1 MDKAKVLVIE
11 DEDNIR
17 RLLKYDLRQLGCT
30 VDSASNGEE
39 GLDKSLSGDYDV
51 LIVDWMLPKMSGI
64 DIVKRFR
71 DHNKKG
77 IVIMLTAKN
86 NEEDLLDAFEVG
98 VDDYVTKPFSPRELG
113 ARIQAH
119 LRRYYDVS
127 KRRNLEFG
135 NTNINLDL
143 HQVEINGEKIE
154 LTKKEFDLFYYLIQN
169 MNTVL
174 SRDMILNEVWDFSYD
189 GDTRIVDVHIF
200 KLRSKLEASSIDIES
215 LRGVG
220 YAAKTK

>member
-64 DIVKRFR
+64 DIVKRYR
-71 DHNKKG
+71 DHNEKG

>member
-64 DIVKRFR
+64 DIVKRYR

-169 MNTVL
+169 INTVL

>member
-64 DIVKRFR
+64 DIVKRYR

-98 VDDYVTKPFSPRELG
+98 VDDYVIKPFSPRELG

>member
-64 DIVKRFR
+64 DIVKRYR

>member
-64 DIVKRFR
+64 DIVKRYR

-119 LRRYYDVS
+119 LRRYYDIS

>member
-51 LIVDWMLPKMSGI
+51 LIVDWMLPKLSGI
-64 DIVKRFR
+64 DIVKRYR

-119 LRRYYDVS
+119 LRRYYDIS

>member
-17 RLLKYDLRQLGCT
+17 RLLKYDLRKLGCT

-64 DIVKRFR
+64 DIVKRYR

-119 LRRYYDVS
+119 LRRYYDIS